1 MAAILGPIGPE
12 NSGRSSRKADS
23 AERMHECQF
32 MARDHRKLDV
42 FKIADDLAV
51 LMYRST
57 AGFPSSERF
66 GLQSQLRRAA
76 VSVAANIVEGCA
88 RDSER
93 DYLRFLDIAFGSARE
108 CGYLIGL
115 ANRLGFIAEVPAD
128 KLDELARRTQAA
140 LAALKKSIRTRP
152 PRSLSP

>member
-1 MAAILGPIGPE
+1 
-12 NSGRSSRKADS
+12 
-23 AERMHECQF
+23 
-32 MARDHRKLDV
+32 MARDHRKLEV
-42 FKIADDLAV
+42 FKLADQWVIAI
-51 LMYRST
+51 YQST
-57 AGFPSSERF
+57 SDFPTSERF
-66 GLQSQLRRAA
+66 GLQSQIRRAA

-88 RDSER
+88 RDGEG